1 MIPRHLRFLL
11 SLSVSIAL
19 VIAVISPANAQP
31 KEGAILSGI
40 VALGTGRSA
49 TLPDG
54 KWVFIGASKSQL
66 TKPLWDNLVF
76 RNADP
81 LASMPIIIVRHT
93 EIPHKWGTTT
103 CETTQPRNSFLINT
117 HHTTSNQ
124 LLNKCSIYYSIATP
138 FKDWLKNAAKSD
150 WYETLHPI
158 ISQFKD
164 LENESLFLGRFIIY
178 QKNSRGIYIETFIRP
193 PTGLNAVNFL
203 DAYRNKE
210 DSGPNK
216 ALTRWSE
223 LYMESLFSS
232 FFEKMPKA
240 IVGIQLP
247 QDETRATT
255 LAASNPPSNTFSAT
269 ELPPKEIGTVLN
281 SVINSPPITG
291 EAIESEKTNPSLSYV
306 TAPRKA
312 LVIGN
317 DSYSSVSKLINARED
332 ARTIAENLKIV
343 GYQVT
348 LKIDLNEKE
357 MKLALR
363 QFKSQVEEGDEV
375 AIYYAGH
382 GVQLASTNYLLPI
395 DISPDNEDQIK
406 DDAIQLQRLLD
417 DMVEKKA
424 KFTLAM
430 IDACRDNP
438 FKSSRRSIGGR
449 GLSPTSAAT
458 GQMIVFSA
466 GNGQQALDKLGPKD
480 NHKNGVF
487 ARVFAKEMQKPGI
500 SIDRVV
506 RNVRNEVVGLAKSVG
521 HDQVPA
527 IYDQVVGEFYFK
539 R

>member
-1 MIPRHLRFLL
+1 MTWYLRVLL
-11 SLSVSIAL
+11 LQLVGLVLAL
-19 VIAVISPANAQP
+19 AVISPVKAQP
-31 KEGAILSGI
+31 KEGTIVSGF

-49 TLPDG
+49 ALPDG
-54 KWVFIGASKSQL
+54 KWEFIGASKSQIS
-66 TKPLWDNLVF
+66 KALWDNLVF
-76 RNADP
+76 RNTDP
-81 LASMPIIIVRHT
+81 IATIPIIIVRHT
-93 EIPHKWGTTT
+93 EMPHRWGTTI
-103 CETTQPRNSFLINT
+103 CEATQPRNSFLINT
-117 HHTTSNQ
+117 HNTTNNQ
-124 LLNKCSIYYSIATP
+124 LLNKCSIYYSVATP
-138 FKDWLKNAAKSD
+138 HKDWLKNAAKSD
-150 WYETLHPI
+150 WYETVHPI
-158 ISQFKD
+158 ISHLKY

-178 QKNSRGIYIETFIRP
+178 QRNSRGIYIETFVRP
-193 PTGLNAVNFL
+193 PAGLTAVNFL

-210 DSGPNK
+210 DIGVNK
-216 ALTRWSE
+216 ALMLWSE
-223 LYMESLFSS
+223 RYMETLYSS
-232 FFEKMPKA
+232 FFEKTPKA
-240 IVGIQLP
+240 IASVEWP
-247 QDETRATT
+247 QDENSATALSVPTRPANT
-255 LAASNPPSNTFSAT
+255 LNTGELPNKDLGNVLSSVNNSPSIISQSARSETSNT
-269 ELPPKEIGTVLN
+269 
-281 SVINSPPITG
+281 SPPF
-291 EAIESEKTNPSLSYV
+291 V

-317 DSYSSVSKLINARED
+317 DSYSNVAKLNNARED
-332 ARTIAENLKIV
+332 ARTIAENLKMV

-363 QFKSQVEEGDEV
+363 QFKSQVGEGDEV

-395 DISPDNEDQIK
+395 DISSDNEDQIK
-406 DDAIQLQRLLD
+406 DDAIQLQRILD

-430 IDACRDNP
+430 VDACRDNP

-480 NHKNGVF
+480 SHKNGVF
-487 ARVFAKEMQKPGI
+487 TRVFVKEMQKPGI

-506 RNVRNEVVGLAKSVG
+506 RNVRNEVVNLAKSVG

-539 R
+539 Q